1 MNISKLKQVLS
12 KNPVWAFTTYFTQ
25 GFPFTITRTV
35 VPLFL
40 RDMKV
45 SLESIGLTSLY
56 GLPWIL
62 KFLWSPQVD
71 ETATKRN
78 WLLWAQGLIGVLIL
92 VASIFVSV
100 PIGIKVVP
108 IIFFVVAFVAATHD
122 IAIDG
127 YYMAAL
133 DKSDQA
139 KFVGFRVMA
148 YRIAMMTATGVIVTI
163 GTLTSWTLAFVS
175 AGLIMLLFFLFHKFF
190 LREVEPY
197 GKSFRKL
204 FYGLLKFKKLF
215 GFIFVS
221 AVVIAIRWFTS
232 SDIYSSIQAKY
243 VFLKKVGFADY
254 IGVLLLL
261 SLVIVAAFSG
271 KIKKWLTKDPDSNYS
286 KAFLSF
292 VDRKGM
298 GVVLAFIILLRTGEW
313 MLSTMQSPFFVDLG
327 IKVHYGWIVSFIA
340 LPMSIIG
347 AMVGGWAIHK
357 FGIKKTIWPFIVLQ
371 NVTNILYM
379 LVAFY
384 LSKYLLLN
392 TGVETPVGIGAA
404 NIAVVCSMIAFDQ
417 FSGGLGTAV
426 LMTYLMRICVTEYK
440 ASHYAIGSGLMNLGG
455 MFAGVASGFLAGWLG
470 YAWTFGISFAASVPG
485 MILIAF
491 LPNLYDQDKK

>member
-1 MNISKLKQVLS
+1 MKKLKELLG

-25 GFPFTITRTV
+25 GFPFTVTRTV

-71 ETATKRN
+71 ETATKRT
-78 WLLWAQGLIGVLIL
+78 WLLWTQGSIALMMLI
-92 VASIFVSV
+92 ASFFAPLS
-100 PIGIKVVP
+100 IGIKVIPVL
-108 IIFFVVAFVAATHD
+108 FFIVAFIAATHD

-133 DKSDQA
+133 NKDDQA

-148 YRIAMMTATGVIVTI
+148 YRIAMMTATGAIVTV
-163 GTLTSWTLAFVS
+163 GTLSNWTLAFLS
-175 AGLIMLLFFLFHKFF
+175 AGILMSLFFIFHRIF
-190 LREVEPY
+190 LKEVEPY
-197 GKSFRKL
+197 GKSFTKL
-204 FYGLLKFKKLF
+204 FSGLLKFKRVLS
-215 GFIFVS
+215 IS
-221 AVVIAIRWFTS
+221 IIALIVIGIRWFANS
-232 SDIYSSIQAKY
+232 QVYSDIQLKHT
-243 VFLKKVGFADY
+243 FLKKIGFADY
-254 IGVLLLL
+254 IGMLLLL
-261 SLVIVAAFSG
+261 SLILVAVFSP
-271 KIKKWLTKDPDSNYS
+271 KIKKALTKNPDSNYS
-286 KAFLSF
+286 KAFLTF
-292 VDRKGM
+292 IDRKGM
-298 GVVLAFIILLRTGEW
+298 GVVIAFIILLRTGEW

-347 AMVGGWAIHK
+347 AMLGGWAIHK
-357 FGIKKTIWPFIVLQ
+357 YGIRKTIWPFILLQ
-371 NVTNILYM
+371 NITNIFYM
-379 LVAFY
+379 LLAFY
-384 LSKYLLLN
+384 LSKFLLLN
-392 TGVETPVGIGAA
+392 TGVDTPVSIGAS
-404 NIAVVCSMIAFDQ
+404 NIALVCGMIAFDQ

-455 MFAGVASGFLAGWLG
+455 MFAGVASGFLAGWIG
-470 YAWTFGISFAASVPG
+470 YGWTFGISFLASVPA
-485 MILIAF
+485 MLLIFF
-491 LPNLYDQDKK
+491 LPKIHEEQSK